1 VTWGREG
8 FKTKLLQMYMATK
21 NNLHRLF
28 YVSIY
33 CKATKGI
40 QEMLGDPDKCKK
52 KVNYIRCSLAFI
64 CSGAI

>member
-1 VTWGREG
+1 
-8 FKTKLLQMYMATK
+8 MYMATK

-40 QEMLGDPDKCKK
+40 QELLGDPDKCKK